1 MKKTTITTVLL
12 ALILVFSSCSK
23 TTPKTTGHLYVRV
36 DMTSGVNSQ
45 ALPSTTKTGAEGR
58 VYLGQ
63 TNYNPLAYAI
73 DSTSS
78 SQKIKTLDFGEL
90 NPGNYNVLADG
101 FIYSNG
107 AMAGPLGS
115 GASSMFQVSAGQDA
129 TVTVTLQ

>member
-1 MKKTTITTVLL
+1 MKKTTILTAVL
-12 ALILVFSSCSK
+12 ALVLIAGCSK
-23 TTPKTTGHLYVRV
+23 TTPKTTGHLYVKV

-45 ALPSTTKTGAEGR
+45 GLPSTTRTGAEGR
-58 VYLGQ
+58 LYLNQ
-63 TNYNPLAYAI
+63 TNYNPLAYSI

-78 SQKIKTLDFGEL
+78 NQKIKTLDFGEL